1 MDENRELAERLQSR
15 LVDAGQRL
23 AVAES
28 STGGLVGS
36 TITDIPGSSDY
47 FDRSL
52 VTYSNEAKMDL
63 LGVEQSTLDAVGAVS
78 AETAQ
83 QMAEGVRAGAD
94 CTWGLSTTGIAGP
107 SGGTDE
113 KPVGTVF
120 VGVAY
125 NGENERVSATRYE
138 FDGPRL
144 ACKEQFTQ
152 QAVRDLLDAVESQLD
167 DADTQ

>member
-1 MDENRELAERLQSR
+1 MEENRKLAEQLQSR

-36 TITDIPGSSDY
+36 TITDIPGSSNY

-52 VTYSNEAKMDL
+52 VTYSNEAKVDL
-63 LGVEQSTLDAVGAVS
+63 LGVEETTLETVGAVS

-107 SGGTDE
+107 TGGTEE

-120 VGVAY
+120 IGVAY
-125 NGENERVSATRYE
+125 NGAEKRVAATRYE
-138 FDGPRL
+138 FEGPRL
-144 ACKEQFTQ
+144 DCKGQFTQ
-152 QAVRDLLDAVESQLD
+152 QAFRDLLDAVESRLD
-167 DADTQ
+167 DADS